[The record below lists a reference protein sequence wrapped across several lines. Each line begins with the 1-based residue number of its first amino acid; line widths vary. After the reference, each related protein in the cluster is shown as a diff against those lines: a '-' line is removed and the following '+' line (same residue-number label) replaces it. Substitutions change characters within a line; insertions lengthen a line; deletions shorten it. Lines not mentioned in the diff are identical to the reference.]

1 MSTWYCDDTKL
12 PYHLGWKDIDFGEP
26 YPIGFWRCDDTKL
39 PYKITWKDI
48 EEQAPYPA
56 LVWLCNDKKLPYKQ
70 LWKDIKTYTTLNFP
84 KIEYEA
90 SLIEDINYEVVHS
103 TEVVNLTTRVFED
116 KNKVFAYRG
125 LNKQL
130 TVVSTD
136 NTTTIWFDN
145 MFSFNDSA
153 VTVRLGEF
161 THAEQNQIQL
171 FLSDS
176 IPTEWDLEYLYTQGL
191 GTANA
196 ETSFNVIENVTRY
209 MGIGFAHATV
219 GIVSVY
225 IDNIKVV

>member
-1 MSTWYCDDTKL
+1 
-12 PYHLGWKDIDFGEP
+12 
-26 YPIGFWRCDDTKL
+26 
-39 PYKITWKDI
+39 
-48 EEQAPYPA
+48 
-56 LVWLCNDKKLPYKQ
+56 
-70 LWKDIKTYTTLNFP
+70 
-84 KIEYEA
+84 
-90 SLIEDINYEVVHS
+90 
-103 TEVVNLTTRVFED
+103 
-116 KNKVFAYRG
+116 
-125 LNKQL
+125 
-130 TVVSTD
+130 
-136 NTTTIWFDN
+136 

-176 IPTEWDLEYLYTQGL
+176 IPTEWDLEYLYAQGL
-191 GTANA
+191 GMANA